1 MWTKPAFAVRL
12 GASALGLVSEMPSG
26 PGVIDENAIR
36 EIARRV
42 PPGVSSFLL
51 TSKRDPE
58 EIADQHAR
66 LGTQVIQICDRLADG
81 AHAELRRAVPA
92 AKLVQVVHVTGPESV
107 AEAVAVAPHVDGLL
121 LDSGRPEAS
130 TKELGGTGRT
140 HDWAISAKIRD
151 RVDLPVFLAGGLD
164 ARNVADA
171 VRSVAPYGVDL
182 CSGVRTEGAID
193 EVKLRAFMASVR
205 HAENA

>member
-1 MWTKPAFAVRL
+1 
-12 GASALGLVSEMPSG
+12 MPSG
-26 PGVIDENAIR
+26 PGVIDEDAIR

-121 LDSGRPEAS
+121 LDSGRPGAS

-193 EVKLRAFMASVR
+193 EVELRAFMASVR
-205 HAENA
+205 RAEKT